1 MNKRHLLKSLPC
13 ISIYFVVTIFFLQA
27 CTQHHGLPS
36 PSNPSAKFFGNK
48 SEAGE
53 EVVHQGI
60 NKSVF
65 ASDLDCREA
74 EFSYKA
80 VNYRGNKNIQGTEP
94 LISNQ
99 NTQHIFNRDLPLS
112 PGDLVDIKIEDGEGF
127 SGQYIVNPD
136 GSIKVPHLD
145 PVKAAGLGL
154 GQISKDI
161 ELALVRGEIFQPST
175 AKVIIQVLQ
184 LAAIEV
190 AVSGAVFEPGRVRI
204 NESSNEN
211 TLDQRIKAAGDH
223 SARRNLSE
231 ALRAASGIRPDAK
244 LDQIILIRNGWRLQ
258 LDMSG
263 VLSGNPSRDIALI
276 DGDQVIVPS
285 TGCFQSHLVRP
296 SQITPKGF
304 RVFMSNLIVPS
315 ESNAN
320 GAVGRFSSNLPYG
333 TRLLQA
339 AVSANCVGGIQL
351 TNAPRKIIL
360 ASKNPITGEIQVIER
375 SVELLMRQAHRED
388 INPYIMPNDALACYD
403 SDVTNLRDF
412 ARTITELITPLKL
425 LF

>member
-1 MNKRHLLKSLPC
+1 MKNYQLLKSLPC
-13 ISIYFVVTIFFLQA
+13 ISTCFVVTIFFLQA

-36 PSNPSAKFFGNK
+36 PRNPSDKFFGNK
-48 SEAGE
+48 GEAGE

-60 NKSVF
+60 HKSVF

-74 EFSYKA
+74 DFSYKA
-80 VNYRGNKNIQGTEP
+80 VNYRGSKRIQGTEP
-94 LISNQ
+94 VNGNQ
-99 NTQHIFNRDLPLS
+99 QAQHIFNRDLPLS

-127 SGQYIVNPD
+127 SGQYIVSPD
-136 GSIKVPHLD
+136 GSLNVPHLD
-145 PVKAAGLGL
+145 PVKAAGVGL
-154 GQISKDI
+154 AQVSKDV

-175 AKVIIQVLQ
+175 AKVVIQVLQ
-184 LAAIEV
+184 LASIEV

-211 TLDQRIKAAGDH
+211 TLDDRIKASGDH

-244 LDQIILIRNGWRLQ
+244 LDQVILIRNGWQLQ

-263 VLSGNPSRDIALI
+263 VVSGNPSRDIALI
-276 DGDQVIVPS
+276 DGDQVVVPS
-285 TGCFQSHLVRP
+285 TGCFQTHLVRP

-320 GAVGRFSSNLPYG
+320 GGVGRFSSNLPYG

-351 TNAPRKIIL
+351 TNAPRKIVL

-375 SVELLMRQAHRED
+375 SVELLMRQAHLED

-412 ARTITELITPLKL
+412 AKTITEIITPLKL